1 MISFEE
7 ALKIVLENAQH
18 LSFERVKLEDA
29 AGRVLAID
37 IHADRDMPPF
47 DKSAVDGYALKR
59 DELGKPLRIIENIAA
74 GYLPEKEITPGTCS
88 KIMTGAMI
96 PAGADFV
103 IMVEDTVEVNGFMEL
118 REKEEEFRKRNN
130 ICYKG
135 EDIKEGDLML
145 SRGTVISAAATA
157 ILASSGFSVV
167 TVSKV
172 PVVGILSTGDEI
184 VEPDVTPLKS
194 QIRNSNGW
202 QLRFQ
207 ALSTGSVVKYYG
219 IVKDTPELLHK
230 ALTKSVQECDITI
243 ITGGV
248 SAGDFDYVPG
258 IIKECGFNI
267 LFDKVSVQPGKPS
280 TFAVK
285 IADSKNKAKVHIYD
299 LNVENTHY
307 IIEDNIESNIAD
319 NSETNIN
326 DNSKVT
332 LDNNNNGNNV
342 EIEGDSRI
350 SSSELNA
357 DVVSKVIFALPGNP
371 VSSLIQFEMLV
382 KPYII
387 KSMGGSYLPLKLSL
401 PAAEDF
407 KRKNAERLSLIPVVI
422 NPDGTFMPVR
432 YNGSAHIAAMS
443 HADAIAEIPV
453 GVKQILAGQKATIH
467 IFR

>member
-18 LSFERVKLEDA
+18 LSFERVKLENA
-29 AGRVLAID
+29 AGRVLATD

-74 GYLPEKEITPGTCS
+74 GYVPNNEVISGTCS

-103 IMVEDTVEVNGFMEL
+103 VMVEDTVEVNGFMEL

-135 EDIKEGDLML
+135 EDIKEGDLVL

-167 TVSKV
+167 SVSKV
-172 PVVGILSTGDEI
+172 PIVGILSTGDEI

-285 IADSKNKAKVHIYD
+285 KAYPND
-299 LNVENTHY
+299 NTAENNDC
-307 IIEDNIESNIAD
+307 IIEDYIYGNI
-319 NSETNIN
+319 
-326 DNSKVT
+326 
-332 LDNNNNGNNV
+332 DNNSFQQKQNRRT
-342 EIEGDSRI
+342 ST
-350 SSSELNA
+350 
-357 DVVSKVIFALPGNP
+357 VSNVIFALPGNP

-387 KSMGGSYLPLKLSL
+387 KSMGGNYLPLKLSL

-407 KRKNAERLSLIPVVI
+407 IRKNSERLSLIPVVI
-422 NPDGTFMPVR
+422 NPDGTFRPVR

-443 HADAIAEIPV
+443 YADAIAEIPV

>member
-7 ALKIVLENAQH
+7 ALKIVLENAKYLPH
-18 LSFERVKLEDA
+18 ESVKLEDS
-29 AGRVLAID
+29 AGRVLASD
-37 IHADRDMPPF
+37 IYADRDMPPF

-59 DELGKPLRIIENIAA
+59 EELGNPLRVVENIAA
-74 GYLPEKEITPGTCS
+74 GYVPKNEVISGTCS
-88 KIMTGAMI
+88 KIMTGAVI

-103 IMVEDTVEVNGFMEL
+103 VMVEDTLEVNGFMDL
-118 REKEEEFRKRNN
+118 KEKEEEFRKRNN
-130 ICYKG
+130 ICYIG
-135 EDIKEGDLML
+135 EDIKGGDLLL
-145 SRGTVISAAATA
+145 SRGTVVSAAATA
-157 ILASSGFSVV
+157 ILSSAGFSVV
-167 TVSKV
+167 SVSKV
-172 PVVGILSTGDEI
+172 PVVGIFSTGDEI
-184 VEPDVTPLKS
+184 VEPDITPLPS

-202 QLRFQ
+202 QLRMQ
-207 ALSTGSVVKYYG
+207 ALSTGSKVKYYG
-219 IVKDTPELLHK
+219 IVKDDPKLLRQ
-230 ALTKSVQECDITI
+230 ALLKSIEECDITI

-285 IADSKNKAKVHIYD
+285 KAYPYEYPEDHLVGLIEEKKN
-299 LNVENTHY
+299 L
-307 IIEDNIESNIAD
+307 IIEGNIYGNI
-319 NSETNIN
+319 
-326 DNSKVT
+326 
-332 LDNNNNGNNV
+332 DNNALQQRQNRRT
-342 EIEGDSRI
+342 ST
-350 SSSELNA
+350 
-357 DVVSKVIFALPGNP
+357 VSNVIFALPGNP

-387 KSMGGSYLPLKLSL
+387 KSMGGNYLPLKLSL

-407 KRKNAERLSLIPVVI
+407 TRKNTERLSLIPIVI
-422 NPDGTFMPVR
+422 NPDGTFSPVR
-432 YNGSAHIAAMS
+432 YNGSAHIAAMA

>member
-7 ALKIVLENAQH
+7 ALKIVLENAQC
-18 LSFERVKLEDA
+18 LSEESVKLEDA

-59 DELGKPLRIIENIAA
+59 DELGKPLGVVENIAA
-74 GYLPEKEITPGTCS
+74 GYVPKNEVISGTCS

-96 PAGADFV
+96 PSGADFV
-103 IMVEDTVEVNGFMEL
+103 VMVEDTVEVNGFMEL
-118 REKEEEFRKRNN
+118 MEKEEEFKKRNN

-135 EDIKEGDLML
+135 EDIKEGDLLL

-167 TVSKV
+167 SVSKV
-172 PVVGILSTGDEI
+172 PIVGILSTGDEI
-184 VEPDVTPLKS
+184 VEPDVTPLES

-202 QLRFQ
+202 QLRSQ
-207 ALSTGSVVKYYG
+207 ALSTGSTVKYYG
-219 IVKDTPELLHK
+219 IIKDIPELLHQ
-230 ALTKSVQECDITI
+230 ALTTSIQECDITI

-258 IIKECGFNI
+258 IIKECGFEI

-285 IADSKNKAKVHIYD
+285 KAYPK
-299 LNVENTHY
+299 ENSEENNDC
-307 IIEDNIESNIAD
+307 IIEDYIYGNI
-319 NSETNIN
+319 
-326 DNSKVT
+326 
-332 LDNNNNGNNV
+332 DNN
-342 EIEGDSRI
+342 
-350 SSSELNA
+350 SSQQKQNRRTST
-357 DVVSKVIFALPGNP
+357 VSNVIFALPGNP

-387 KSMGGSYLPLKLSL
+387 KSMGGNYLPLKLTL

-407 KRKNAERLSLIPVVI
+407 TRKNAERLSLIPVVI

-432 YNGSAHIAAMS
+432 YNGSAHIAAMA

-453 GVKQILAGQKATIH
+453 GVKQILAGQKAIIH

>member
-7 ALKIVLENAQH
+7 ALKIVLENAQY
-18 LSFERVKLEDA
+18 LSHESVKLEDS
-29 AGRVLAID
+29 AGRVLAMD
-37 IHADRDMPPF
+37 IHTDRDMPPF

-59 DELGKPLRIIENIAA
+59 DELGKPLRIVENIAA
-74 GYLPEKEITPGTCS
+74 GYVPKKEVISGTCS

-96 PAGADFV
+96 PLGADFV
-103 IMVEDTVEVNGFMEL
+103 VMVEDTIEVNGFMEL

-135 EDIKEGDLML
+135 EDIKEGDLLL
-145 SRGTVISAAATA
+145 SRGTLISAAATA

-167 TVSKV
+167 SVSKV
-172 PVVGILSTGDEI
+172 PIVGILSTGDEI
-184 VEPDVTPLKS
+184 VEPDVTPLES

-202 QLRFQ
+202 QLRSQ

-230 ALTKSVQECDITI
+230 ALSKSVQECDITI

-258 IIKECGFNI
+258 IIKECGFEI

-285 IADSKNKAKVHIYD
+285 KADSKENIEVHIYD
-299 LNVENTHY
+299 LNVENTYY
-307 IIEDNIESNIAD
+307 IIEDNIEGNIDD
-319 NSETNIN
+319 NSEVIIN
-326 DNSKVT
+326 DNAKVN
-332 LDNNNNGNNV
+332 LDNNNF
-342 EIEGDSRI
+342 EIEGNSRI
-350 SSSELNA
+350 SNSELNA
-357 DVVSKVIFALPGNP
+357 EVVSKAIFALPGNP

-387 KSMGGSYLPLKLSL
+387 KSMGGNYLPLKLSL

-407 KRKNAERLSLIPVVI
+407 IRKNAERLSLIPVVI
-422 NPDGTFMPVR
+422 NPDGTFIPVR
-432 YNGSAHIAAMS
+432 YNGSAHIAAMA

>member
-7 ALKIVLENAQH
+7 ALKIVLENAQY
-18 LSFERVKLEDA
+18 LSHESVKLEDS

-47 DKSAVDGYALKR
+47 DKSAVDGYAFKR
-59 DELGKPLRIIENIAA
+59 DELGKPLRIVENIAA
-74 GYLPEKEITPGTCS
+74 GYVPKKEIISGTCS

-103 IMVEDTVEVNGFMEL
+103 VMVEDTVEVNGFMEL

-135 EDIKEGDLML
+135 EDIKEGDLLL
-145 SRGTVISAAATA
+145 SRGTLISAAATA

-167 TVSKV
+167 SVSKA
-172 PVVGILSTGDEI
+172 PIVGILSTGDEI
-184 VEPDVTPLKS
+184 VEPDVTPLES

-202 QLRFQ
+202 QLRLQ
-207 ALSTGSVVKYYG
+207 ALSTGSAVKYYG

-285 IADSKNKAKVHIYD
+285 KAYP
-299 LNVENTHY
+299 NENTAENKDC
-307 IIEDNIESNIAD
+307 IIEDYIYGNI
-319 NSETNIN
+319 
-326 DNSKVT
+326 
-332 LDNNNNGNNV
+332 DNNSLQQKQNRRT
-342 EIEGDSRI
+342 ST
-350 SSSELNA
+350 
-357 DVVSKVIFALPGNP
+357 VSNVIFALPGNP

-387 KSMGGSYLPLKLSL
+387 RSMGGNYLPLKLSL

-407 KRKNAERLSLIPVVI
+407 TRKNAERLSLIPVAI

-432 YNGSAHIAAMS
+432 YNGSAHIAAMA